1 MNTRV
6 FDIGNF
12 NIFEDG
18 IERTMFNIY
27 EIDNIDKEYK
37 DKEFFSIGFP
47 YYITYNKD
55 YYVIGTDHGAFVIE
69 KE

>member
-1 MNTRV
+1 
-6 FDIGNF
+6 
-12 NIFEDG
+12 
-18 IERTMFNIY
+18 MFNIY